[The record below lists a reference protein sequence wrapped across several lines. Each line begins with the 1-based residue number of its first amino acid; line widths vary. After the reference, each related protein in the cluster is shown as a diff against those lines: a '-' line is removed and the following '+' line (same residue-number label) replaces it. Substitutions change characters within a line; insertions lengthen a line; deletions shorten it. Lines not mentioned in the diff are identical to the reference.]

1 MHSKKSTLLTITAL
15 LIAILLAG
23 CGSAAPI
30 PTATP
35 TLEPTPVPIS
45 STDGLGRSITLVE
58 PAQRIVSLAPSNT
71 EILYAIGAGAQVVGR
86 DEFSNYPEAALDLPT
101 VGGSFGGYNDEAIV
115 NLEPDLVLAA
125 EINTPEQVS
134 ALEDLGLTVYYLSN
148 PTNLDG
154 MYANLM
160 TLAMLTGHEAETQT
174 LVDGLQVRVEAVLEK
189 ASNVESQPTVFYEL
203 DATDPSAPYTA
214 GPGTF
219 LDTLI
224 NLAGG
229 KNAAAELGSP
239 WGQLSIEAIVV
250 QEPEIILLGDAA
262 YGITVESVSER
273 AGWEALSA
281 VQNEKVFPFDDD
293 LVSRPGPRLVD
304 GLENL
309 FTLLHPEITE

>member
-1 MHSKKSTLLTITAL
+1 MHVKKTTLLKIATL
-15 LIAILLAG
+15 LITILLAG
-23 CGSAAPI
+23 CGSAAPA
-30 PTATP
+30 PTTTP

-148 PTNLDG
+148 PTTLDG
-154 MYANLM
+154 MYTNLM

-174 LVDGLQVRVEAVLEK
+174 LVDGLKVRVEAVLEK